1 MGTPTTNVIA
11 TVVMAGPRAQPVV
24 RRTISPLHL
33 HYIPPTYPPYLPYI
47 SPRSP
52 LDLPHISPYQ
62 VRSIREIEGGEAAHQ
77 SLGLLGQVH
86 G

>member
-24 RRTISPLHL
+24 RSFKEIEGGEGYISPISPLHR
-33 HYIPPTYPPYLPYI
+33 PYI
-47 SPRSP
+47 SP
-52 LDLPHISPYQ
+52 DQ
-62 VRSIREIEGGEAAHQ
+62 VRSFREIEGGEAAHQ

-86 G
+86 D